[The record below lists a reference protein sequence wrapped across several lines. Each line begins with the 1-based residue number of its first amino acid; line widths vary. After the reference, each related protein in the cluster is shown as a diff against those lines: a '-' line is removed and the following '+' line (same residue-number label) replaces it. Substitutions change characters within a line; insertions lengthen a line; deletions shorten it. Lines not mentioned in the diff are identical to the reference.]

1 MRMRVLASLCL
12 IALLT
17 GCATEKFVPIPEI
30 VEVPGPIQWREIPPS
45 LTTPVSKITI
55 PDALTYGDAIKAWS
69 KDRAAI
75 DKLNGQLLGI
85 KSLNP
90 DQE

>member
-1 MRMRVLASLCL
+1 MAF
-12 IALLT
+12 LT

-45 LTTPVSKITI
+45 LTAPVPKVSI
-55 PDALTYGDAIKAWS
+55 PDALTYGDALKAWS

-85 KSLNP
+85 KSLNH
-90 DQE
+90 DDDGN